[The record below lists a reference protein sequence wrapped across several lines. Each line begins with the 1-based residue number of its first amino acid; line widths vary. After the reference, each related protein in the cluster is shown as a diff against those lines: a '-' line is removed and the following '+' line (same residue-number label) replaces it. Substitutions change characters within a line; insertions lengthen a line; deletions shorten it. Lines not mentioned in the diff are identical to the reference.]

1 MKKEFKL
8 FRILKNNWFFVVFLV
23 LFLTITYVLNKKDND
38 YNEYRC
44 ETVKLELN
52 GVINYKSGHGEYGG
66 ISLDNYSKG
75 ISFDIEKCISNIGFA
90 ENRSYQVG
98 DSVIKKA
105 GSKEVVIKNGNCI
118 AIYILKCDN

>member
-1 MKKEFKL
+1 MKKGIKL
-8 FRILKNNWFFVVFLV
+8 LDIFKNNWFFIVFIV
-23 LFLTITYVLNKKDND
+23 LFITITYILNKEDSD
-38 YNEYRC
+38 YNVYRC
-44 ETVKLELN
+44 ETVKLELK

-66 ISLDNYSKG
+66 INLDNYPKG

-118 AIYILKCDN
+118 AIYILRCDN

>member
-1 MKKEFKL
+1 MKKGFKL
-8 FRILKNNWFFVVFLV
+8 IRILKDNWYFVVFTV
-23 LFLTITYVLNKKDND
+23 LFLTITYILNKKDSD

-44 ETVKLELN
+44 ETVKLELK

-66 ISLDNYSKG
+66 ISLDNCAKG
-75 ISFDIEKCISNIGFA
+75 LSFDIEKCISNIGFA
-90 ENRSYQVG
+90 ENRLYQVG

-118 AIYILKCDN
+118 AVYILRCDD